1 MVILA
6 ALNAGAVLLTLLPG
20 ASDFRRRMKVR
31 MRFCTSSPFRPGMS
45 TVPLN
50 ISMVP
55 AFTSFS
61 LMLRHRLCVREMTCH
76 PPCER
81 FWNGCIPSSHSRVS
95 RLTVCQNVREDP
107 YIGHVQAMADDNGNC
122 MSLIPAI

>member
-1 MVILA
+1 MSTHVQSQQVLPCSMCKLLKASLAAEKVMIILA

-20 ASDFRRRMKVR
+20 ASAFRRRMKLR

-61 LMLRHRLCVREMTCH
+61 LMLRHRLCIKDGM
-76 PPCER
+76 
-81 FWNGCIPSSHSRVS
+81 SSSV
-95 RLTVCQNVREDP
+95 
-107 YIGHVQAMADDNGNC
+107 
-122 MSLIPAI
+122 